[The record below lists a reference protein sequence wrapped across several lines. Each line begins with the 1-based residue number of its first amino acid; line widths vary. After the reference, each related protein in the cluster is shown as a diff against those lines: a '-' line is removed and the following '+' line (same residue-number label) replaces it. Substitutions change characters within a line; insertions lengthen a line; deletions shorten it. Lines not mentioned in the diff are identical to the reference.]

1 MFSRLA
7 EQYRSVVEDLVLSL
21 QALANSLSA
30 SGHSASCYVCGDG
43 RDGHGA
49 SFVANLTP
57 SDGNNHMV
65 RFLVSDFGISWVE
78 SRDGHELVKF
88 EGAEAIQELERV
100 ADRLQQPR
108 LEPNLRP
115 QRDLAKL
122 QR

>member
-1 MFSRLA
+1 
-7 EQYRSVVEDLVLSL
+7 
-21 QALANSLSA
+21 
-30 SGHSASCYVCGDG
+30 
-43 RDGHGA
+43 
-49 SFVANLTP
+49 
-57 SDGNNHMV
+57 
-65 RFLVSDFGISWVE
+65 ISWVE